1 MDEGVCML
9 ELIMFTVI
17 TVLLI
22 VVIAILL
29 LKKPKNN
36 SEDATQNA
44 KMDNLNTNMQNLT
57 QLNSTQL
64 QNMSAQLNNVFQS
77 LGEMKSMSSDVENL
91 RKVLTNVK
99 TRGTFAEVQ
108 LGRLLEQTIPGM
120 YEQNV
125 KPNPRAG
132 KIVEFA
138 IKIPN
143 GKDKGI
149 TWLPVDSKFPM
160 DRYSQLVEAS
170 EAQDPEA
177 IEATRKALINEID
190 RQATKIKDSYINVP
204 YTTNFAI
211 MYLPTEGMYL
221 EAVTDKDGLQDKL
234 QDRGIMIAGPS
245 TIIALLNALG
255 MGFNMVK
262 INENADEIRKMLM
275 NIKQQFDKFN
285 DNFETISGG
294 IETATKGLNDARER
308 SRLIN
313 NSLDRIDIDE
323 D

>member
-1 MDEGVCML
+1 ML
-9 ELIMFTVI
+9 EIIMFSVI
-17 TVLLI
+17 TLLLI
-22 VVIAILL
+22 AVIAILL
-29 LKKPKNN
+29 TRKSKNN
-36 SEDATQNA
+36 SEESIQAATEQNV
-44 KMDNLNTNMQNLT
+44 KMDTLNTNMQNLT
-57 QLNSTQL
+57 QLNSNQL
-64 QNMSAQLNNVFQS
+64 QAMSAQLNNVYQS

-177 IEATRKALINEID
+177 IEIARKALINEID

-294 IETATKGLNDARER
+294 IETATRGLNDARER
-308 SRLIN
+308 SRMIN

>member
-1 MDEGVCML
+1 ML
-9 ELIMFTVI
+9 EIIMFSVI
-17 TVLLI
+17 TLLLI
-22 VVIAILL
+22 AVIAILL
-29 LKKPKNN
+29 TRKSKNN
-36 SEDATQNA
+36 SEESIQAATEQNV
-44 KMDNLNTNMQNLT
+44 KMDTLNTNMQNLT

-64 QNMSAQLNNVFQS
+64 QNMSAQLNNVYQS

-91 RKVLTNVK
+91 RKVLSNVK

-160 DRYSQLVEAS
+160 DRYSQLVDAS
-170 EAQDPEA
+170 EGQDPEA
-177 IEATRKALINEID
+177 IEVARKALINEID

-308 SRLIN
+308 SRMIN